1 MDLNTTRQDR
11 VLAAIFTAC
20 QDIPPLRATADNE
33 SCGSTYTPLGDILKV
48 VKPLLAKQGLF
59 TTFTTSLVGNVFT
72 VQMRIIQIDTGEIF
86 GSELPFLVDTGSA
99 HEIASLVTY
108 ARRYLL
114 DAALNLELGCDS
126 LDDDGQLAQR
136 GHVNGANRRGT
147 RPQATPISSQVHPGN
162 GTDAPAEAP
171 QQPLPAPG
179 PKAIDPKV
187 QEGIRM
193 NNVWTRL
200 KTTIGKAGAEK
211 ALMDAVGTT
220 YIKLVKP
227 DHYAA
232 VCAALELKLA
242 ETPPPGAQ
250 AA

>member
-11 VLAAIFTAC
+11 VLAAIFTVC
-20 QDIPPLRATADNE
+20 QEIPPLRATADNS
-33 SCGSTYTPLGDILKV
+33 SCGSSYTPLGDILKV
-48 VKPLLAKQGLF
+48 VKPLMAKAGLF

-86 GSELPFLVDTGSA
+86 GSELPFLIDTGSA

-114 DAALNLELGCDS
+114 DAALNLELGCS
-126 LDDDGQLAQR
+126 DDDGQLAQR
-136 GHVNGANRRGT
+136 GLSNGSTHRQPQQTAPAAIEQT
-147 RPQATPISSQVHPGN
+147 RTEA
-162 GTDAPAEAP
+162 DAPSTTVVAQEQTVP
-171 QQPLPAPG
+171 QV
-179 PKAIDPKV
+179 PKPIDPKI

-193 NNVWTRL
+193 NNLWTRL
-200 KTTIGKAGAEK
+200 KTVLGKPGAEK
-211 ALMDAVGTT
+211 VLMDAVGTS

-227 DHYAA
+227 DQYAA
-232 VCAALELKLA
+232 ACAALESKLA
-242 ETPPPGAQ
+242 EAPVPEAK